1 MAHPL
6 RLRILRLCLDE
17 ELTNRELADRLGKD
31 PGTVLHHVR
40 MLADHGFLAEGK
52 PRRGKR
58 NSRERPYRA
67 TRKSWVL
74 DFGVGSKTVIEVA
87 VAEAFAAELRELD
100 PTDILESARMGTRL
114 RPEDRD
120 EIIARVRELVRE
132 IERRE
137 DPAGEPLGF
146 YVAVHRRHLRGAD
159 DRETA

>member
-1 MAHPL
+1 MSHPL

-17 ELTNRELADRLGKD
+17 DLTNRELAERLGKD

-40 MLADHGFLAEGK
+40 MLVDEGFLTALE

-74 DFGVGSKTVIEVA
+74 DFGFDSRTVIEVA
-87 VAEAFAAELRELD
+87 VAEAFAAELRDLD
-100 PTDILESARMGTRL
+100 PADILESARMGTRL
-114 RPEDRD
+114 MPEDRD
-120 EIIARVRELVRE
+120 VIVARVNDLVRE

-137 DPAGEPLGF
+137 DPAGEPLGVYF
-146 YVAVHRRHLRGAD
+146 AVHRRHLRGAA
-159 DRETA
+159 DRKRA

>member
-17 ELTNRELADRLGKD
+17 ELTNREIAERLGKD

-40 MLADHGFLAEGK
+40 MLVDEGFLVAGEPRKG
-52 PRRGKR
+52 RRGA
-58 NSRERPYRA
+58 REKPYRA

-74 DFGVGSKTVIEVA
+74 DFGVGSRTVIEVA
-87 VAEAFAAELRELD
+87 VAQAFAAELGELE
-100 PTDILESARMGTRL
+100 PEDILESARMGTRL

-120 EIIARVRELVRE
+120 VVIARVKELVRE

-137 DPAGEPLGF
+137 DPDGEPLGI
-146 YVAVHRRHLRGAD
+146 YLAVHRRQVG
-159 DRETA
+159 DRKETA

>member
-1 MAHPL
+1 M
-6 RLRILRLCLDE
+6 LDE
-17 ELTNRELADRLGKD
+17 ELTNRELADHLGKD

-40 MLADHGFLAEGK
+40 MLVDNGFLAEGEA
-52 PRRGKR
+52 RRGKR

-74 DFGVGSKTVIEVA
+74 DFGVSPRTVIEVA

-100 PTDILESARMGTRL
+100 PEDILESARMGTRL

-120 EIIARVRELVRE
+120 VIIARVNDLVRE

-137 DPAGEPLGF
+137 DPSGEPLGMYF
-146 YVAVHRRHLRGAD
+146 VVHRRHLR
-159 DRETA
+159 TAAEGDTA